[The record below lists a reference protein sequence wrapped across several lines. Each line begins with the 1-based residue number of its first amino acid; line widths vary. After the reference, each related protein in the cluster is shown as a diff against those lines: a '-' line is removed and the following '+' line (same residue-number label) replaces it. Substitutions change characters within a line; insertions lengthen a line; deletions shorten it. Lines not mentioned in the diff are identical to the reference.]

1 MSKIEQ
7 LRITGQLPSPKGV
20 ALALMRITQREDA
33 TLDEI
38 IQVVRTDPALT
49 SRLLRLANSAAN
61 GGRGQASVNEAVMH
75 LGMASVRQLA
85 MGFSLVDQYSRGPCS
100 RFDYQGFWSHSLLFA
115 LAARALGE
123 VLGLAGPEELFV
135 CGLLGRIGELALAT
149 AYPLEYAGILER
161 GTRQET
167 LPGLEREHLGTDSK
181 TLSAEILADCGI
193 PNALAEPLHFHEAPE
208 SSGFAQGSRP
218 HQLTHLFSLA
228 RHMADLGM
236 ASEDV
241 RLGNIS
247 ELMLLAG
254 RFGLDADALG
264 ELFDRLARQWREWGA
279 LLDVLAPELPD
290 FDSMAKAPA
299 PRPEQVTTVSSM
311 RVLLVEDEP
320 TSRIVTAAAL
330 RQLLGCEVHTAE
342 NGGEALAVALKVM
355 PQIVIT
361 DWLMPVMDGLALC
374 RALRATDW
382 GQSMYLVML
391 TGVET
396 EEKIVEA
403 FEAGVD
409 DYVSKPVN
417 PRALN
422 ARMRAALHYVKLLD
436 AWESDRSRLKQFAA
450 ELAISNRR
458 LEHAAMTDLLTGL
471 PNRRAGM
478 EALATAWSASVRGAR
493 PLSALMIDI
502 DHFKSIND
510 RYGHAVGDVVLREVA
525 MAIQIAARKQD
536 SVSRVGGEEFLLV
549 CQNADT
555 LTASQAAERLRKRV
569 KSLKITIAN
578 IDIMVTVSIGVA
590 DREPGM
596 NDPDDMVRHA
606 DQALYRAKRGGRDRI
621 CVFSH
626 DRVNMPVS
634 SASDLFGAP
643 APMADSGSETALQ
656 WQRQSE
662 GAALSDP
669 AFHLDAA
676 VVPAGDAVGE

>member
-7 LRITGQLPSPKGV
+7 LRITGPLPSPKGV
-20 ALALMRITQREDA
+20 ALALMEITRREDV

-38 IQVVRTDPALT
+38 IHVVRTDPALT
-49 SRLLRLANSAAN
+49 SRLLRLANSVSN
-61 GGRGQASVNEAVMH
+61 GGRGLASINEAVMH
-75 LGMASVRQLA
+75 LGLASVRQLA
-85 MGFSLVDQYSRGPCS
+85 MGFSLVDQYHRGPCR

-123 VLGLAGPEELFV
+123 VLGQAGPEELFV
-135 CGLLGRIGELALAT
+135 CGLLGRVGELALAT
-149 AYPLEYAGILER
+149 AYPGEYAGILER
-161 GTRQET
+161 AAGPEA
-167 LPGLEREHLGTDSK
+167 LLGLEREHLGTDSK
-181 TLSAEILADCGI
+181 ALCADILADCGI
-193 PNALAEPLHFHEAPE
+193 PNALAEPLQHHDAPE

-218 HQLTHLFSLA
+218 HQLAHLFALA
-228 RHMADLGM
+228 RRMADLGM
-236 ASEDV
+236 AAEDV
-241 RLGNIS
+241 RLGCIS

-264 ELFDRLARQWREWGA
+264 ELFDRVARQWQEWGA

-299 PRPEQVTTVSSM
+299 PRPEPVAMVAGM

-320 TSRIVTAAAL
+320 TSRMVTEAAL

-342 NGGEALAVALKVM
+342 NGREALAVALEVM
-355 PQIVIT
+355 PQIIIT
-361 DWLMPVMDGLALC
+361 DWLMPVMDGLDLC

-382 GQSMYLVML
+382 GQSMYLIML

-422 ARMRAALHYVKLLD
+422 ARMRAALHYVKLLE

-478 EALATAWSASVRGAR
+478 EALASAWSASRRGEW

-510 RYGHAVGDVVLREVA
+510 HYGHAVGDVVLREVA
-525 MAIQIAARKQD
+525 KAIQAAARKHD
-536 SVSRVGGEEFLLV
+536 SVSRVGGEEFLLI
-549 CQNADT
+549 CQNADID
-555 LTASQAAERLRKRV
+555 TAIRAAERLRKRV
-569 KSLKITIAN
+569 KSLNIHVAN
-578 IDIMVTVSIGVA
+578 LDIVVTVSIGVA
-590 DREPGM
+590 DCEAAM
-596 NDPDDMVRHA
+596 SDPDDMVRHA
-606 DQALYRAKRGGRDRI
+606 DQALYRAKRSGRDKVCLFER
-621 CVFSH
+621 
-626 DRVNMPVS
+626 DRSM
-634 SASDLFGAP
+634 DF
-643 APMADSGSETALQ
+643 
-656 WQRQSE
+656 
-662 GAALSDP
+662 
-669 AFHLDAA
+669 
-676 VVPAGDAVGE
+676 AGQ

>member
-20 ALALMRITQREDA
+20 VLALMGICQREDA
-33 TLDEI
+33 TMEEI
-38 IQVVRTDPALT
+38 IKVVRTDPALA
-49 SRLLRLANSAAN
+49 SRLLRLANSASN
-61 GGRGQASVNEAVMH
+61 GGRSLASINEAVMH
-75 LGMASVRQLA
+75 LGMARVRQLA
-85 MGFSLVDQYSRGPCS
+85 MGFSLVDQYSRGPCPC
-100 RFDYQGFWSHSLLFA
+100 FDYQAFWSHSLLFA
-115 LAARALGE
+115 LAAQALGE
-123 VLGLAGPEELFV
+123 VLRLAGPDELFV

-149 AYPLEYAGILER
+149 AYPDEYA
-161 GTRQET
+161 T
-167 LPGLEREHLGTDSK
+167 LLAPSAGNEPPLERERERLGTDRK
-181 TLSAEILADCGI
+181 ELSAEILADCGI
-193 PNALAEPLHFHEAPE
+193 PNALAEPLHHHDAPE
-208 SSGFAQGSRP
+208 SSGFTKGSRP
-218 HQLTHLFSLA
+218 YQLAHLFSLA
-228 RHMADLGM
+228 RHMADLGV

-264 ELFDRLARQWREWGA
+264 DLFDRVARQWHEWGA
-279 LLDVLAPELPD
+279 LLNVLAPDLPD
-290 FDSMAKAPA
+290 FDSMAKAPV
-299 PRPEQVTTVSSM
+299 PRPEQVTTVTSM

-320 TSRIVTAAAL
+320 TSRLMTEATL
-330 RQLLGCEVHTAE
+330 RQLLGCVVHTAE
-342 NGGEALAVALKVM
+342 NGRDALAVALEVM
-355 PQIVIT
+355 PQIIIT

-382 GQSMYLVML
+382 GQSMYLIML

-417 PRALN
+417 TRALN

-478 EALATAWSASVRGAR
+478 EALATAWSASMRGER

-510 RYGHAVGDVVLREVA
+510 RHGHAVGDVVLREVA
-525 MAIQIAARKQD
+525 KAIQVAARKQD

-549 CQNADT
+549 CQNADI
-555 LTASQAAERLRKRV
+555 LTACQAAERLRKLV
-569 KSLKITIAN
+569 KSLRITVAN
-578 IDIMVTVSIGVA
+578 IDIAVTVSIGVA

-621 CVFSH
+621 CVFAH
-626 DRVNMPVS
+626 DRVNTPLSNDSLQSGARAPV
-634 SASDLFGAP
+634 AG
-643 APMADSGSETALQ
+643 SGSKSTLQ
-656 WQRQSE
+656 WQRQPE
-662 GAALSDP
+662 AAALSDH
-669 AFHLDAA
+669 AVHLDAA
-676 VVPAGDAVGE
+676 IVSPDDAVGE